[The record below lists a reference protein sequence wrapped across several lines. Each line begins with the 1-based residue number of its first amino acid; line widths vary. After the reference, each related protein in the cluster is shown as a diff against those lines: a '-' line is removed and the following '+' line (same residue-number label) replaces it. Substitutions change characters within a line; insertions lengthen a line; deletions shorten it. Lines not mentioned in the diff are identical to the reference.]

1 MPDLYKI
8 AHEADVIDNGV
19 NTAMK
24 VSMLENKFVTPFSN
38 PLAFIKIIVYTLQ
51 DKHYHA

>member
-1 MPDLYKI
+1 MK
-8 AHEADVIDNGV
+8 NGV

-51 DKHYHA
+51 GKHYHA